1 MNSIFGMT
9 LYLVLGILGGFLG
22 SKLKITGGVLIGAML
37 SVIFVKMLV
46 NAHWEIPKQFSFV
59 LQVFL
64 GIMVGSTFQPDMIKI
79 LSKIAIPVIVSTL
92 VLVCT
97 GILLSVL
104 FIKLGILDTG
114 TAYLGTSPGAMSAL
128 LVLALDSDT
137 DATLVTCFH
146 FVRVVFIVLT
156 TPFIFKFFFD

>member
-1 MNSIFGMT
+1 MNSFLGLC
-9 LYLVLGILGGFLG
+9 LYLILGTLGGFLG
-22 SKLKITGGVLIGAML
+22 AKLKITGGVLIGAML
-37 SVIFVKMLV
+37 SVIFVKMIF
-46 NAHWEIPKQFSFV
+46 NGQWEIPKQFSFV

-64 GIMVGSTFQPDMIKI
+64 GIMVGATFQPDMIKI
-79 LSKIAIPVIVSTL
+79 LSKIAIPVVISTL
-92 VLVCT
+92 VLVGT
-97 GILLSVL
+97 GILLSII
-104 FIKLGILDTG
+104 FIKFGILDSG

-137 DATLVTCFH
+137 NPTLVTCFH